1 MDNTGEPPQVPE
13 LGKVAIVS
21 AIPGR
26 VRLRVKD
33 KTDTDTLDALARQL
47 RNQTGIDD
55 IRTNAR
61 TGSLTVRFDPDT
73 ASVSQLLAPL
83 QLRDMAMLPAVA
95 APESSSAIR
104 SEEVNTALKRLQS
117 FIPPILGIAIVRALG
132 IYGWKAIPAYL
143 LVTGL
148 TRSLVEQLDFDLS
161 LVALPTGD
169 SETPTEENVERN
181 EWVEAIA
188 LSDVIAH
195 EIPGRVRLH
204 LPRVAEDAAYATRLE
219 QLATAEDDI
228 TRVRINP
235 ASGSVTLNYRLHRSP
250 QGMRSR
256 IARLLVAAETANLQ
270 AVPSNSPP
278 SNSDRDDTNNSQPP
292 SAGEGEIPKSSPSGA
307 NAEREADD
315 ADDDDDAPPD
325 GQTLPESSSS
335 ETESNGNGAIASV
348 ANPDLESTTQALSAS
363 ESLEL
368 ADLPEDRAPDSPWSR
383 FKSSA
388 MSVMLDWMANV
399 SIRQA

>member
-1 MDNTGEPPQVPE
+1 
-13 LGKVAIVS
+13 
-21 AIPGR
+21 
-26 VRLRVKD
+26 VKD
-33 KTDTDTLDALARQL
+33 KTDTDTLDALTRQL

-61 TGSLTVRFDPDT
+61 TGSLTVRFDPET

-83 QLRDMAMLPAVA
+83 QLQDMAILPAVA
-95 APESSSAIR
+95 AQDSSPAIR
-104 SEEVNTALKRLQS
+104 SEEVNTALNRLQS
-117 FIPPILGIAIVRALG
+117 FIPPILGIAIVRSLG

-161 LVALPTGD
+161 LVALPTGET
-169 SETPTEENVERN
+169 ETPTEENVERN

-204 LPRVAEDAAYATRLE
+204 LPRVAEDAAYANRLE

-228 TRVRINP
+228 TRIRINP
-235 ASGSVTLNYRLHRSP
+235 ASASVTLNYRLDRSP
-250 QGMRSR
+250 HLMRSR
-256 IARLLVAAETANLQ
+256 IARLLVAAETPNLQ
-270 AVPSNSPP
+270 AVPSKSPP
-278 SNSDRDDTNNSQPP
+278 SDSDGDDTNGSQPP
-292 SAGEGEIPKSSPSGA
+292 ETSPSEA
-307 NAEREADD
+307 KAERETDD
-315 ADDDDDAPPD
+315 ADDDDAPQD
-325 GQTLPESSSS
+325 GQTPPEASQSD
-335 ETESNGNGAIASV
+335 TESNHNGAIAPV
-348 ANPDLESTTQALSAS
+348 ANRDLEYTRQSLSPS

-368 ADLPEDRAPDSPWSR
+368 ADLPDERAPESPWSR